1 MTDTVLDIKNMS
13 VDFLTDLGRLRA
25 VRNASFSVPRGK
37 ILGLVGESGCGKST
51 LASVIIRLMSDN
63 ARVSGDG
70 VFFDGINLMDLPPE
84 KMRALRGRDITMIF
98 QDPMTS
104 LNPVLSIGM
113 QMTDIQHRSRASRA
127 EKRKTAAEML
137 AKVGIPDPEAR
148 LDQFPHE
155 FSGGMRQRICIA
167 MALLSDPSLI
177 IADEPT
183 TALDVTLE
191 AQIVHL
197 LRELQ
202 EEMGCSIIC
211 VSHHLGMIAELCHE
225 VVVMYAG
232 EILEQGS
239 VRDIFKAPAH
249 PYTRRLLE
257 CDPANIREKSRNLP
271 TIQGEIPNLIHLPA
285 GCIFHDRCPER
296 LPVCASQPPET
307 VMAGEG
313 HRAACHLLE
322 RQGGSHV

>member
-1 MTDTVLDIKNMS
+1 AD
-13 VDFLTDLGRLRA
+13 
-25 VRNASFSVPRGK
+25 
-37 ILGLVGESGCGKST
+37 
-51 LASVIIRLMSDN
+51 
-63 ARVSGDG
+63 
-70 VFFDGINLMDLPPE
+70 
-84 KMRALRGRDITMIF
+84 
-98 QDPMTS
+98 
-104 LNPVLSIGM
+104 
-113 QMTDIQHRSRASRA
+113 
-127 EKRKTAAEML
+127 ML
-137 AKVGIPDPEAR
+137 ARVGIPDPETR
-148 LDQFPHE
+148 LGQYPHE

-239 VRDIFKAPAH
+239 VQDIFKRPAH
-249 PYTRRLLE
+249 PYTRRLLA
-257 CDPANIREKSRNLP
+257 CDPANIREKSKNLP
-271 TIQGEIPNLIHLPA
+271 TIQGEIPDLIRLPQ

-296 LPVCASQPPET
+296 LANCASEAPGMT
-307 VMAGEG
+307 ALDAG
-313 HRAACHLLE
+313 HRAACHLLWE
-322 RQGGSHV
+322 EGGKHV